1 MMKILRSIVFFAII
15 FGLPSLIMVFF
26 NKVFQVP
33 FSSYYKDLLKFNGYL
48 IALYLLGSI
57 PFGMVSAKLFHLG
70 DIRKVGSGN
79 IGATN
84 VLRSGNKYAAL
95 VTLLGDFLKSFIPV
109 YLLTQT
115 TYYLN
120 PLELY
125 SYAVIPVIG
134 HVFPVWL
141 NFKGGKGIATAFGVI
156 VAVDPMMGLLALG
169 IWLTIAILTRYS
181 SLASLS
187 AIAGTALVNYLY
199 FKEKGFWFVLISLA
213 LLTIFTHKENIIRL
227 ATGREAKIGNSTK
240 AKK

>member
-1 MMKILRSIVFFAII
+1 MIKILRPLAFFAII
-15 FGLPSLIMVFF
+15 FGLPSLIMVVF
-26 NKVFQVP
+26 NAVFQVP
-33 FSSYYKDLLKFNGYL
+33 FSSYYKGLLEFNGYM

-70 DIRKVGSGN
+70 DVRKIGSGN

-95 VTLLGDFLKSFIPV
+95 VTLLGDFLKGFIPLYV
-109 YLLTQT
+109 LAHT

-125 SYAVIPVIG
+125 SYSLMPVIG

-156 VAVDPMMGLLALG
+156 VAVDPIMGLLALG
-169 IWLTIAILTRYS
+169 IWLIIAFLTRYS

-187 AIAGTALVNYLY
+187 AITGTALINYLY
-199 FKEKGFWFVLISLA
+199 FREKGFWFALISLA
-213 LLTIFTHKENIIRL
+213 LLTIFTHKENVIRL

-240 AKK
+240 AKR